1 MVPVAHTQI
10 SAGDGFCYSCQ
21 EYFPINK
28 TSGCLITLEQQ
39 VCNLLSDVQ
48 MNLSDKPD
56 GTISCIN
63 VEIQTVKFIQDYLH
77 FDFKSPGCEL
87 CPHDHSYVILA
98 GLMNDSSVSDVLPYI
113 TC

>member
-1 MVPVAHTQI
+1 MVPVHVAQTRYTQI
-10 SAGDGFCYSCQ
+10 SAGMGF
-21 EYFPINK
+21 
-28 TSGCLITLEQQ
+28 
-39 VCNLLSDVQ
+39 CNLLSDVQ

-63 VEIQTVKFIQDYLH
+63 VEIQRVKFIQDYLH
-77 FDFKSPGCEL
+77 FDFKSPDCEL

-113 TC
+113 MC

>member
-1 MVPVAHTQI
+1 MSIGLGRQFIFSCGTCSSNA
-10 SAGDGFCYSCQ
+10 SNSNFC
-21 EYFPINK
+21 
-28 TSGCLITLEQQ
+28 GCLITLEQQ

-63 VEIQTVKFIQDYLH
+63 VEIQTVKFIHDYLH